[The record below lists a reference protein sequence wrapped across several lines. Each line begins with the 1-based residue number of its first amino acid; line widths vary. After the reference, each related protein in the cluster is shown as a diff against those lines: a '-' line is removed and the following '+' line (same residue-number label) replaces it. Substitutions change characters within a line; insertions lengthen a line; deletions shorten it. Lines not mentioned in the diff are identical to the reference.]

1 MAGTEQNELD
11 LYENN
16 KDEREYDKDRKKVGQ
31 HSTDLNGV
39 ENKDEV

>member
-11 LYENN
+11 LYEN
-16 KDEREYDKDRKKVGQ
+16 KDESKYDTDRKKVGQ